1 MTAPTEVTS
10 LSGSD
15 LRAMFA
21 TATAWLERH
30 VESLNAINVFPVPDG
45 DTGTNMYLT
54 LRSTLD
60 EAYRADSDRAETM
73 LSAMAKGALMG
84 ARGNSGVILSQIIRG
99 LAQAA
104 REQQRLDVASL
115 ARGLREGAAGA
126 YKAVTQ
132 PREGTILTVAREAAD
147 AAELEAHRDG
157 RDVLAVM
164 TSAAEAARE
173 SVARTPTL
181 LPVLAEAGVVD
192 AGGQGFYVML
202 EGWLR
207 YLRGQEEEAPAGAPV
222 GREELERDWLAV
234 TSQMHSQI
242 HAQGQAMYGYCTE
255 FLVSGENL
263 PGDDVQARMLE
274 LGDSVLVVGD
284 ESLVRVHV
292 HTNDPGAALSFC
304 TTFGRLN
311 QVKVDNIEAQAEQFL
326 AMHQRQTAVAEPS
339 DIATVAVVAGE
350 GMEEIFRSVGATAVV
365 RGGPTMNPSARELLD
380 AIEQCPSDKAIL
392 IPNDKNIVMA
402 AQQVIP
408 LSKKEVRVVKTTT
421 LPQGVA
427 ALLAFSP
434 DVDLDANAEAMEEA
448 RTSVHTVEVTR
459 AIRSTRVGGLRIR
472 EGQAI
477 AVVDGELKEAQKAPA
492 EAVKAALHHLPLD
505 ELSLITL
512 YYGDDTSQADVHALA
527 RELRRL
533 HPHHDIEVVFGGQPH
548 YSYIVS
554 AE

>member
-54 LRSTLD
+54 LRSLLD

-99 LAQAA
+99 LARAA
-104 REQQRLDVASL
+104 RELQRMDAVGL
-115 ARGLREGAAGA
+115 AEGLREGAASA
-126 YKAVTQ
+126 YTAVSQ
-132 PREGTILTVAREAAD
+132 PGRDDLTVAREAAD
-147 AAELEAHRDG
+147 AAEVEAHRDG
-157 RDVLAVM
+157 RTLAVM
-164 TSAAEAARE
+164 TSAAAAARE

-207 YLRGQEEEAPAGAPV
+207 YLRGQEEEVPAGAPV
-222 GREELERDWLAV
+222 GREELERDWLSV
-234 TSQMHSQI
+234 TSQMHSQV

-304 TTFGRLN
+304 TTFGRLS
-311 QVKVDNIEAQAEQFL
+311 QVKVDNIESQAEQFL
-326 AMHQRQTAVAEPS
+326 AMHQRQTAFAEPS

-350 GMEEIFRSVGATAVV
+350 GMEQIFRSMGATAVV

-448 RTSVHTVEVTR
+448 RTTVHTVEVTR

-477 AVVDGELKEAQKAPA
+477 AVVNGELKVAQKTPA
-492 EAVKAALHHLPLD
+492 EAVKAALEHLPLD
-505 ELSLITL
+505 ELSLVTL
-512 YYGDDTSQADVHALA
+512 YYGEGTTEQDVHALA

-533 HPHHDIEVVFGGQPH
+533 YPHHDVEVVSGGQPH
-548 YSYIVS
+548 YYYIVS
-554 AE
+554 VE

>member
-1 MTAPTEVTS
+1 MTGPSDVTS

-15 LRAMFA
+15 VRAMFA

-30 VESLNAINVFPVPDG
+30 VEGLNAINVFPVPDG

-60 EAYRADSDRAETM
+60 EAYRVDSDRAEAM
-73 LSAMAKGALMG
+73 LSAMARGALMG

-104 REQQRLDVASL
+104 REQQRLEVGTL
-115 ARGLREGAAGA
+115 ARGLSQGAASA

-132 PREGTILTVAREAAD
+132 PREGTILTVAREAAA
-147 AAELEAHRDG
+147 AAEVEASRDG

-164 TSAAEAARE
+164 TCAAEAARE

-207 YLRGQEEEAPAGAPV
+207 YLRGEEEAAPVGAPV
-222 GREELERDWLAV
+222 AREELERDWLSV
-234 TSQMHSQI
+234 TSQMHTQMQ
-242 HAQGQAMYGYCTE
+242 AMGQAMYGYCTE
-255 FLVSGENL
+255 FLVSGEDM
-263 PGDDVQARMLE
+263 PTDSVRERMLE

-284 ESLVRVHV
+284 ETLVRVHV
-292 HTNDPGAALSFC
+292 HTDDPGSALSYC
-304 TTFGRLN
+304 TAFGRLH
-311 QVKVDNIEAQAEQFL
+311 QVKVDNIEAQAEEFL
-326 AMHQRQTAVAEPS
+326 AMHQRQTVAAEPS
-339 DIATVAVVAGE
+339 DIATVTVVAGE
-350 GMEEIFRSVGATAVV
+350 GMEQIFRSVGATAVV
-365 RGGPTMNPSARELLD
+365 RGGPTMNPSTRELLD
-380 AIEQCPSDKAIL
+380 AIDRCPSDKAIL

-408 LSKKEVRVVKTTT
+408 LSEKEVRVIKTTT

-434 DVDLDANAEAMEEA
+434 DLDLDANAEAMEEA
-448 RTSVHTVEVTR
+448 RTTVHTVEVTR

-477 AVVDGELKEAQKAPA
+477 AVVDGELKVAEKAPPA
-492 EAVKAALHHLPLD
+492 AVEAALSHLPLE

-512 YYGDDTSQADVHALA
+512 YYGEDTSEHEAHVLA

-533 HPHHDIEVVFGGQPH
+533 CPHHDVEVVSGGQPH
-548 YSYIVS
+548 YYYIVS

>member
-1 MTAPTEVTS
+1 
-10 LSGSD
+10 
-15 LRAMFA
+15 
-21 TATAWLERH
+21 
-30 VESLNAINVFPVPDG
+30 
-45 DTGTNMYLT
+45 
-54 LRSTLD
+54 
-60 EAYRADSDRAETM
+60 M

-104 REQQRLDVASL
+104 REQQRLDVAGL
-115 ARGLREGAAGA
+115 ARGLREGAASA

-147 AAELEAHRDG
+147 AAEVEAHRDG

-173 SVARTPTL
+173 SVAKTPTL

-202 EGWLR
+202 EGSLR
-207 YLRGQEEEAPAGAPV
+207 YLRGQEEEVPAGAPV
-222 GREELERDWLAV
+222 GREELERDWLSV
-234 TSQMHSQI
+234 TSQMHSQV

-263 PGDDVQARMLE
+263 PGEDVQARMLE

-304 TTFGRLN
+304 TAFGRLN

-326 AMHQRQTAVAEPS
+326 AMHQRQTAFAEPS
-339 DIATVAVVAGE
+339 EIATVAVVAGE
-350 GMEEIFRSVGATAVV
+350 GMEQIFRSMGATAVV

-434 DVDLDANAEAMEEA
+434 DVDLDANTEAMEEA
-448 RTSVHTVEVTR
+448 RTTVHTVEVTR

-477 AVVDGELKEAQKAPA
+477 AVVNGELKVAQKTPA
-492 EAVKAALHHLPLD
+492 EAVKAALEHLPLV
-505 ELSLITL
+505 ELSLVTL
-512 YYGDDTSQADVHALA
+512 YYGEGTTEQDVHALA

-533 HPHHDIEVVFGGQPH
+533 YPHHDVEVVSGGQPH
-548 YSYIVS
+548 YYYIVS
-554 AE
+554 VE